1 MDSLQQM
8 PNIGAVLAERLRSAG
23 VPDADELRR
32 LGSGGA
38 FAMIREGLPEDACTH
53 TLLALEG
60 AIRGT
65 RWTAIPK
72 ADRDALVGRVLG
84 QGDAG
89 AVAGGR

>member
-8 PNIGAVLAERLRSAG
+8 PNIGAVLAERLRRGG
-23 VPDADELRR
+23 VTDADELRR
-32 LGSGGA
+32 LGAGRA
-38 FAMIREGLPEDACTH
+38 FERIREELPEDACTH

-72 ADRDALVGRVLG
+72 PERDTLVHRVLG
-84 QGDAG
+84 
-89 AVAGGR
+89 

>member
-8 PNIGAVLAERLRSAG
+8 PNIGAILADRLRRAG
-23 VPDADELRR
+23 VGDAAELRR
-32 LGSGGA
+32 LGADRA
-38 FAMIREGLPEDACTH
+38 FEKVRVELPEDACTH

-72 ADRDALVGRVLG
+72 AERDTLVDRVLG
-84 QGDAG
+84 
-89 AVAGGR
+89 